1 MNQAAWDA
9 MILNLARRDVDVRT
23 GEFWKRRRDTAD
35 LMARISRAL
44 GVDSMEKEKAPAP
57 AGTGDERKEK

>member
-23 GEFWKRRRDTAD
+23 SEFWKRRRDTVD

-44 GVDSMEKEKAPAP
+44 
-57 AGTGDERKEK
+57 ERREENGKS

>member
-23 GEFWKRRRDTAD
+23 GEFWKRRRDTVD

-44 GVDSMEKEKAPAP
+44 GIDRDKENAPAP
-57 AGTGDERKEK
+57 AATGTSAKKK

>member
-35 LMARISRAL
+35 LMARISRVL
-44 GVDSMEKEKAPAP
+44 
-57 AGTGDERKEK
+57 ERREENGITENRPV